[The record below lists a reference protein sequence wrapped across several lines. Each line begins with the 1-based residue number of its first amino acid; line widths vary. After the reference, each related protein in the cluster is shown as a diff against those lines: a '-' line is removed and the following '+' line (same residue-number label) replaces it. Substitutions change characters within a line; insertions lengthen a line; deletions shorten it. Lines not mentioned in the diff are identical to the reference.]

1 MSKLTDLQCKKIIA
15 DRADG
20 ATLSTLARK
29 YNVSVTTI
37 RRKLSNGNQELTEK
51 VTQKKAENTIAVL
64 THMDKK
70 QKKVCGLIDLYLDE
84 LTREEKLNR
93 ASVRDIATA
102 LGIVI
107 DKFTS
112 TGLSTDKLRAEVA
125 KLQSMQENNQK
136 DLEDVAGIRNEVFGD
151 E

>member
-1 MSKLTDLQCKKIIA
+1 MAKLTDKQRKKIIA
-15 DRADG
+15 DRAMG
-20 ATLSTLARK
+20 ISLRELAER
-29 YNVSVTTI
+29 NHVSKTTI
-37 RRKLSNGNQELTEK
+37 QRTLKSDPETVQKIQL
-51 VTQKKAENTIAVL
+51 KKAENTAEVL
-64 THMDKK
+64 AHMDKK
-70 QKKVCGLIDLYLDE
+70 QGEVCDLIDLYLDA

-112 TGLSTDKLRAEVA
+112 TGLSTDKLRAEVN
-125 KLQSMQENNQK
+125 KLQSTQENNQK
-136 DLEDVAGIRNEVFGD
+136 ELEDVAGIRNEVFGD

>member
-1 MSKLTDLQCKKIIA
+1 MAKLTDKQRKKIIA

-20 ATLSTLARK
+20 ATLRALARK
-29 YNVSVTTI
+29 YNVSDTTI
-37 RRKLSNGNQELTEK
+37 RRTLQNNPEAAEK
-51 VTQKKAENTIAVL
+51 VAQKKAENTAAVL
-64 THMDKK
+64 AHMDKK
-70 QKKVCGLIDLYLDE
+70 QKTVCGLIDLYLDA

-112 TGLSTDKLRAEVA
+112 TGLSADKLRAEVA
-125 KLQSMQENNQK
+125 NLQSIQENNQK
-136 DLEDVAGIRNEVFGD
+136 ELEDVAGIRNEVFGD

>member
-1 MSKLTDLQCKKIIA
+1 MAKLTDKQRKKIIA

-20 ATLSTLARK
+20 ATLRELAKK
-29 YNVSVTTI
+29 YHVSDTTI
-37 RRKLSNGNQELTEK
+37 RRTLIRDPEAVEK
-51 VTQKKAENTIAVL
+51 VAQKKAENTAAVL
-64 THMDKK
+64 AHMEKK
-70 QKKVCGLIDLYLDE
+70 QSKVCDLIDAYLDE
-84 LTREEKLNR
+84 LTRTEKLAR

-125 KLQSMQENNQK
+125 KLQNAQDNNQK
-136 DLEDVAGIRNEVFGD
+136 ELEDVAGIRNEVFGD

>member
-1 MSKLTDLQCKKIIA
+1 MAKLTDKQRKKIIA

-20 ATLSTLARK
+20 ATLRALARK
-29 YNVSVTTI
+29 YHVSDTTI
-37 RRKLSNGNQELTEK
+37 RRTLHNNPEVAEK
-51 VTQKKAENTIAVL
+51 VARKKAENTAAVL
-64 THMDKK
+64 AHMDKK
-70 QKKVCGLIDLYLDE
+70 QNMVCDLIDLYLDA

-112 TGLSTDKLRAEVA
+112 TGLAADKLRAEVA
-125 KLQSMQENNQK
+125 KLQNTQDNDQK
-136 DLEDVAGIRNEVFGD
+136 ELEDVAGIRNEVFGN

>member
-1 MSKLTDLQCKKIIA
+1 MAKLTDKQRKKIIA

-20 ATLSTLARK
+20 ATLRALARK
-29 YNVSVTTI
+29 YNVSDTTI
-37 RRKLSNGNQELTEK
+37 RRTLQNNPEAAEK
-51 VTQKKAENTIAVL
+51 VAQKKAENTAAVL
-64 THMDKK
+64 AHMDKK
-70 QKKVCGLIDLYLDE
+70 QKTVCGLIDLYLDA

-112 TGLSTDKLRAEVA
+112 TGLSADKLRAEVA
-125 KLQSMQENNQK
+125 KLQSIQENNQK
-136 DLEDVAGIRNEVFGD
+136 ELEDVAGIRNEVFGD

>member
-1 MSKLTDLQCKKIIA
+1 MAKLTDKQRKKIIA

-20 ATLSTLARK
+20 ATLRALARK
-29 YNVSVTTI
+29 YNVSDTTI
-37 RRKLSNGNQELTEK
+37 RRTLQNNPEAAEK
-51 VTQKKAENTIAVL
+51 VAQKKA
-64 THMDKK
+64 DKK
-70 QKKVCGLIDLYLDE
+70 QKTVCGLIDLYLDA

-112 TGLSTDKLRAEVA
+112 TGLSADKLRAEVA
-125 KLQSMQENNQK
+125 KLQSIQENNQK
-136 DLEDVAGIRNEVFGD
+136 ELEDVAGIRNEVFGD

>member
-1 MSKLTDLQCKKIIA
+1 MAKLTDKQRKKIIA

-20 ATLSTLARK
+20 ATLRALARK
-29 YNVSVTTI
+29 YNVSDTTI
-37 RRKLSNGNQELTEK
+37 RRTLQNNPEAAEK
-51 VTQKKAENTIAVL
+51 VAQKKAENTAAVL
-64 THMDKK
+64 AHMDKK
-70 QKKVCGLIDLYLDE
+70 QKTVCGLIDLYLDA
-84 LTREEKLNR
+84 LTREAKLNR

-112 TGLSTDKLRAEVA
+112 TGLSADKLRAEVA
-125 KLQSMQENNQK
+125 KLQSIQENNQK
-136 DLEDVAGIRNEVFGD
+136 ELEDVAGIRNEVFGD

>member
-1 MSKLTDLQCKKIIA
+1 MAKLTDKQRKKIIA
-15 DRADG
+15 DRVDG
-20 ATLSTLARK
+20 ATLRALARK
-29 YNVSVTTI
+29 YNVSDTTI
-37 RRKLSNGNQELTEK
+37 RRTLQNNPEAAEK
-51 VTQKKAENTIAVL
+51 VAQKKAENTAAVL
-64 THMDKK
+64 AHMDKK
-70 QKKVCGLIDLYLDE
+70 QKTVCGLIDLYLDA

-112 TGLSTDKLRAEVA
+112 TGLSADKLRAEVA
-125 KLQSMQENNQK
+125 KLQSIQENNQK
-136 DLEDVAGIRNEVFGD
+136 ELEDVAGIRNEVFGD

>member
-1 MSKLTDLQCKKIIA
+1 
-15 DRADG
+15 
-20 ATLSTLARK
+20 
-29 YNVSVTTI
+29 
-37 RRKLSNGNQELTEK
+37 
-51 VTQKKAENTIAVL
+51 
-64 THMDKK
+64 MDKK
-70 QKKVCGLIDLYLDE
+70 QKTVCGLIDLYLDA

-112 TGLSTDKLRAEVA
+112 TGLSADKLRAEVA
-125 KLQSMQENNQK
+125 KLQSIQENNQK
-136 DLEDVAGIRNEVFGD
+136 ELEDVAGIRNEVFGD